1 MVVDGVKGHSSKKS
15 LVIYFLVFILINA
28 LGLGAFLY
36 LQKQHIKTI
45 NHAENDIRQKLVLYN
60 DIVYQLGYGN
70 YIHNFK
76 NLILRGKADYR
87 EADYGAKLEENSTKL
102 KQAFAEYRQLSGV
115 EPYELERLQAI
126 EKTVQE
132 FDQMIEKVVKLRN
145 QGSQI
150 GEIDRNVVVD
160 DRPAMLAIKEWHDFL
175 QEDTQIQK
183 QKIIGEL
190 AYQERLELIVYFV
203 LLILVNL
210 LAFEFLVRRDLIK
223 PVLQLQT
230 QLKHFCDTRGEGDSE
245 DFQVKTKGSLEINLV
260 TEYLNRMLRII
271 YHNMHEVEAVKAVV
285 DQSSANI
292 MMADEDLIITYMNP
306 AIVTTLKKVEKEIQ
320 EMLPHFS
327 TEKLVGQNIDI
338 FHVHPEHQRKLL
350 AELKETYVAKLTLG
364 ELYLEIVVNPIWALN
379 GQRNGFVTEWRD
391 VTQSVKLEQMQ
402 HAVEENLKV
411 MVEKAARGHIGEQ
424 IDVSALNGFIHD
436 LGIQINFMSRAIFD
450 ANNKISEVIQQ
461 LSQGNLTQRV
471 VGDYEANLGEMKDA
485 INLSLDTLSN
495 ILARVHVSITQIAQG
510 IEQTSQDNSEL
521 SSRIQQQAASIEET
535 AATMEEMTSS
545 VRNNA
550 VNAQEANELTV
561 QASQKMAEGADIMRQ
576 TIEAMEQIRDSSSQ
590 IEQIIGLIDSIA
602 FQTNLLALN
611 AAVEAARAGEHG
623 RGFAVVAGE
632 VRNLAS
638 KSAEAAKEI
647 KNLIE
652 RSAQQVQKGTEL
664 AESSGSSLNQISES
678 IRHVAEI
685 VSEIATSS
693 NEQARGIEQLNQA
706 VVSLDKN
713 TQENAH
719 LVERSAGSAE
729 MIAEQ
734 SRELVK
740 QIDQFRIDEAF
751 IHSAEAAQTTASL
764 TPVAEPKKVQVKETD
779 QAVKSI
785 AEHKVLSKVLSSD
798 EKKNRVKTPSESS
811 VSHQGEQWEEF

>member
-15 LVIYFLVFILINA
+15 LIIYFLVFILINA
-28 LGLGAFLY
+28 FGLGAFLY

-45 NHAENDIRQKLVLYN
+45 NHAENEISQKLVLYN

-87 EADYGAKLEENSTKL
+87 EADYREKLQENSAKL
-102 KQAFAEYRQLSGV
+102 KQAFAEYRQLTGV
-115 EPYELERLQAI
+115 EPYELERLQVV
-126 EKTVQE
+126 EKTVTE
-132 FDQMIEKVVKLRN
+132 FDQMVAKAVQLRN
-145 QGSQI
+145 QGSRI

-175 QEDTQIQK
+175 QEDAQAKK
-183 QKIIGEL
+183 QKVISEL
-190 AYQERLELIVYFV
+190 AYQERMDLSVYFV
-203 LLILVNL
+203 LLILLNL
-210 LAFEFLVRRDLIK
+210 IAFEFLVRRDLIK

-230 QLKHFCDTRGEGDSE
+230 QLKHFCDTRGEGISE
-245 DFQVKTKGSLEINLV
+245 DFQVKAKGSLEINLV
-260 TEYLNRMLRII
+260 TEYLNRMLCII

-292 MMADEDLIITYMNP
+292 MMADEDLVITYMNP
-306 AIVTTLKKVEKEIQ
+306 SIVTTLKKVEKEIQ

-364 ELYLEIVVNPIWALN
+364 ELHLEIVVNPIWGPN
-379 GQRNGFVTEWRD
+379 GKRNGFVTEWRD

-411 MVEKAARGHIGEQ
+411 MVEKAAKGHIGEQ
-424 IDVSALNGFIHD
+424 IDVSVLNGFIHD
-436 LGIQINFMSRAIFD
+436 LGMQINFMSKAIFD

-471 VGDYEANLGEMKDA
+471 VGDYEASLGEMKDA
-485 INLSLDTLSN
+485 INLSLDTLSQ
-495 ILARVHVSITQIAQG
+495 ILAQVHVSINQIAQG

-550 VNAQEANELTV
+550 VNAQEANALTV

-678 IRHVAEI
+678 IRHVTEI
-685 VSEIATSS
+685 VGEIATSS

-740 QIDQFRIDEAF
+740 QIDQFKIDEAF
-751 IHSAEAAQTTASL
+751 IRSAEEQQRATAL
-764 TPVAEPKKVQVKETD
+764 TSVAESNHLDLKEAPQPVKPVVEN
-779 QAVKSI
+779 KERSN
-785 AEHKVLSKVLSSD
+785 D
-798 EKKNRVKTPSESS
+798 EKKNRVKTSSEAS
-811 VSHQGEQWEEF
+811 VSPMGEQWEEF